1 LQVFRPANAVS
12 PLPYL
17 TLFSAMNK
25 LPHYSLALAVLA
37 FAAATP
43 AMAQERAEAPPPPR
57 LEKLE
62 EGEPPAVVIPSKPT
76 EQQIVEKR
84 DHGQVVETK
93 VNTGGSTYYLKP
105 NQSKG
110 SALPGDLQS
119 TANRPAQWQIM
130 EFNTQRRKDVP
141 EGQADQGAA
150 PPAAA
155 PSAAPAAAPAAKTS
169 TSPSAPG
176 H

>member
-1 LQVFRPANAVS
+1 
-12 PLPYL
+12 
-17 TLFSAMNK
+17 MNK

-37 FAAATP
+37 FAAAAP
-43 AMAQERAEAPPPPR
+43 ALAQDRAEAPPPPR

-84 DHGQVVETK
+84 DHGQVIETK
-93 VNTGGSTYYLKP
+93 VTTGGSTYYLKP
-105 NQSKG
+105 NQPKG

-119 TANRPAQWQIM
+119 TANRPAQWQVM

-141 EGQADQGAA
+141 EGQADQGAQQG
-150 PPAAA
+150 AAA
-155 PSAAPAAAPAAKTS
+155 SAGTPSAAPAAAPAAKTT